1 MARYTNAFPRN
12 GVRNQSVKEVSL
24 IPVSSVIFPC
34 PPSRRPAI
42 SGFVILPK
50 DTSGKDLGLSG
61 QCLRDRLL
69 AVDSYG
75 AVVLFVHD
83 RLNWTVAVQLKII
96 TFRGKEINNAA
107 CGLSFYSLRSG
118 RGLTVNTNEWLGAEI
133 VSAADERSVLFLRC
147 QRGLCDGRDV
157 SRGGG
162 VHRIR
167 KACGRRRHVRFPC
180 TTTSAYNNVWPVKR
194 PGFGVLRTICRECGL
209 SLLIQPR

>member
-1 MARYTNAFPRN
+1 MGSAIKVLENSAFNPRLI
-12 GVRNQSVKEVSL
+12 GYLSFLSL
-24 IPVSSVIFPC
+24 P
-34 PPSRRPAI
+34 PAI

-107 CGLSFYSLRSG
+107 CGLFFFFFFPLPERTRING
-118 RGLTVNTNEWLGAEI
+118 R
-133 VSAADERSVLFLRC
+133 
-147 QRGLCDGRDV
+147 
-157 SRGGG
+157 
-162 VHRIR
+162 
-167 KACGRRRHVRFPC
+167 
-180 TTTSAYNNVWPVKR
+180 Y
-194 PGFGVLRTICRECGL
+194 
-209 SLLIQPR
+209 